1 MANCDEESKRSRR
14 NASSFLARLTRDRTA
29 DWLALAISEVG
40 GCLEGHVVFRH
51 AHAHRGT
58 PVLDFIAE
66 RDGDIESAFDWVS
79 ICGHALFT
87 LDVEVERSGGGP
99 LWEGK
104 LGLCPER
111 WQLWKDRLGE
121 LSVFDGVSERTRKLA
136 KETKDRMEVV
146 ERDARGQ

>member
-1 MANCDEESKRSRR
+1 MANCDEESKKIRR

-40 GCLEGHVVFRH
+40 GRLEGHIVFRH

-58 PVLDFIAE
+58 PTSEFIPE
-66 RDGDIESAFDWVS
+66 RDQDIESAFDWIS
-79 ICGHALFT
+79 ICGHVLFS
-87 LDVEVERSGGGP
+87 LDMEVEQSGGGP

-104 LGLCPER
+104 HGLCPER
-111 WQLWKDRLGE
+111 WQLWKKRLGE
-121 LSVFDGVSERTRKLA
+121 LSAFGGVSERTRELA
-136 KETKDRMEVV
+136 KETRDRMEVA